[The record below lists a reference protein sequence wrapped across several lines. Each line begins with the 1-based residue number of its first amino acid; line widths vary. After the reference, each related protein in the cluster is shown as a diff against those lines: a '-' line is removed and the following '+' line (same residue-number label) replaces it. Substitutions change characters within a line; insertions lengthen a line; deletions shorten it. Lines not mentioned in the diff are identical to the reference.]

1 MVRLGLF
8 KSQHA
13 AIVRKALKFHRNLV
27 TQTLYAGQGPA
38 ALKCIRAMNQ
48 IIVRIAR
55 SMS

>member
-27 TQTLYAGQGPA
+27 TQTLYAGQGSA